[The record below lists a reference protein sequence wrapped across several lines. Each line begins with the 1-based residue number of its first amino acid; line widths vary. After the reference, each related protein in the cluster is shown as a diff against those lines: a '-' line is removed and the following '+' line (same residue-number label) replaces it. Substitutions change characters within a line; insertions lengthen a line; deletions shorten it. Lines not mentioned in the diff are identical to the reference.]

1 MKRRWTVAH
10 AKPSRNLALTSFT
23 RSRLGQRSEKR
34 ILVIEPMQDANQPKI
49 SPQTLRDFPLAG
61 ASLAGKDASSLK
73 RTSAK
78 LTAAGLRSTRP
89 RIAILTAPPGA
100 THPLDRT
107 TGPRPATPPRIQR
120 RPCAGA
126 SLQRA
131 ESSPRRKNGLV
142 NATATFRTLSH
153 RERRAVMGLSMGGGQ
168 AIRAGLGQYDLSA
181 SVGDCSAAT
190 IGDFTTRCKALLDD
204 PTGTN
209 AALQRLCIRRS
220 RQDSLSA
227 SEVRPTFFRW
237 KASTLTSSGAAGWRR
252 PRRGSSVESATVR
265 SCQFPCAGRRS
276 QPP

>member
-1 MKRRWTVAH
+1 MPTSPKYLL
-10 AKPSRNLALTSFT
+10 KPSEIFRWLALRLPAGT
-23 RSRLGQRSEKR
+23 RLPSNGPARSS
-34 ILVIEPMQDANQPKI
+34 Q
-49 SPQTLRDFPLAG
+49 LRG
-61 ASLAGKDASSLK
+61 SASLDHESPSL
-73 RTSAK
+73 
-78 LTAAGLRSTRP
+78 P
-89 RIAILTAPPGA
+89 HPPGA

-131 ESSPRRKNGLV
+131 ESSPRRKNGLA

-153 RERRAVMGLSMGGGQ
+153 RERRAVMGLAMGGGQ

-252 PRRGSSVESATVR
+252 PRSGSSVESATVR